1 MTNQWQ
7 YEVRQFW
14 SIIHTPELPV
24 GSAWGWTSAE
34 PTSLPF
40 FFLCPI
46 LFSSPLYRFYLRTLI
61 QQITCSGIPDSGSA
75 FRGHNLRQL
84 ARLSEERCSFPHGLH
99 QKQGLSYL
107 LSGPQSPHRSG
118 DLLRFLAVLIF
129 CDLTRTNAALSPFLC
144 RKSSLAYT
152 LALWVI
158 SMPSTLPV
166 LIYIILTNYY
176 GCLHHSPQ
184 SKGKHLFLPRI
195 QNIICKLSEI
205 HPSRIDLIWASR
217 KHSLQL

>member
-7 YEVRQFW
+7 YKAGQFW

-61 QQITCSGIPDSGSA
+61 QQITCSRIPDSGSA
-75 FRGHNLRQL
+75 FRGYNLRQL
-84 ARLSEERCSFPHGLH
+84 ARFSEKRCSYPHGLH
-99 QKQGLSYL
+99 QKQELSYL
-107 LSGPQSPHRSG
+107 HSGPQSPHQSG

-129 CDLTRTNAALSPFLC
+129 CDLTWTNAALSPFLC
-144 RKSSLAYT
+144 RKSSLEYT
-152 LALWVI
+152 IIHWLLWVI
-158 SMPSTLPV
+158 SMSSTLPV
-166 LIYIILTNYY
+166 LIYIISTNY
-176 GCLHHSPQ
+176 
-184 SKGKHLFLPRI
+184 
-195 QNIICKLSEI
+195 
-205 HPSRIDLIWASR
+205 
-217 KHSLQL
+217 